1 MDISL
6 VFSKLIN
13 DSVSLLI
20 PEILGVGFISIHTY
34 YIVFSPDK
42 MGGSCE
48 WVILTRLT

>member
-6 VFSKLIN
+6 VLSKLIN

-20 PEILGVGFISIHTY
+20 PEILGVGF
-34 YIVFSPDK
+34 K
-42 MGGSCE
+42 MGGSCQ